1 MPLKV
6 VELAQG
12 NAFSQS
18 SEGGRFADRATR
30 VFKVILNSPA
40 ESWDISTAIGVEI
53 GDNYNKDAGTG
64 PPCVAIDMKAEGESR
79 VSRIVTVT
87 YQTTAGSGTTGALS
101 GGGGGGGAGG
111 SSAQDPRTQ
120 SPAARPPN
128 YSLSSSLQ
136 QVPAVTGA
144 KFMES
149 GWVSGTL
156 VNSVG
161 DRIEGLTRLEPVV
174 NLQIDQYSTTDQS
187 GLLQYTGYINS
198 DEITFSGATIKPH
211 TMMLQSIN
219 AKPHVEVFGGSTFR
233 GFLVSF
239 VFTYRTHYSSNVTY
253 GDNQLGWDQA
263 IVNSGYNIKNTTV
276 NDATI
281 QTEHLALKHKNKK
294 VVFPYELATPA
305 NTIVRA
311 SIIIP
316 AESPGEAAAGTTGM
330 KQRASAQQVLL
341 NEDGSPRSRG
351 LAPIVYRVQTQP
363 EINFSAGGAPFGN
376 FGIRNVG

>member
-30 VFKVILNSPA
+30 VYKVILNSPA
-40 ESWDISTAIGVEI
+40 ESWDISTAVGVEI

-64 PPCVAIDMKAEGESR
+64 PPCVSIDMKAEGESR

-101 GGGGGGGAGG
+101 GGGGGGG
-111 SSAQDPRTQ
+111 STAQDPRTQ
-120 SPAARPPN
+120 SPSVRPPN

-136 QVPAVTGA
+136 QVPAVGGA
-144 KFMES
+144 KYMQN
-149 GWVSGTL
+149 GWVTGTL
-156 VNSVG
+156 TNSVG

-187 GLLQYTGYINS
+187 HLLQYTGYVNA
-198 DEITFSGATIKPH
+198 DTITFSGATIKPH
-211 TMMLQSIN
+211 TIMLQSIN

-239 VFTYRTHYSSNVTY
+239 VFTYRTHYSNDVTY
-253 GDNQLGWDQA
+253 GDKQLGWDQPV
-263 IVNSGYNIKNTTV
+263 VNSGFNVLNGPSTV
-276 NDATI
+276 DSTVEI
-281 QTEHLALKHKNKK
+281 EHLALKHKNKK
-294 VVFPYELATPA
+294 VAFPYALGTPVG
-305 NTIVRA
+305 TKVRA

-316 AESPGEAAAGTTGM
+316 ASSEGSTATGTTGM
-330 KQRASAQQVLL
+330 AQRPSAQQVLL
-341 NEDGSPRSRG
+341 NENGSPRKRT
-351 LAPIVYRVQTQP
+351 LPPIVYRIQTQP
-363 EINFSAGGAPFGN
+363 DVNFSAGGSPFGN